1 MLRSRIMKNRLSPV
15 DTAWL
20 RMEDPTNLMM
30 ISGIFMFDEPI
41 DLGELRVLIE
51 TRLLKFRRF
60 RQKVL
65 RPPLNFM
72 APFWVDDPHFDVSAH
87 LHQIALPSPGNQIAL
102 QKLTNDLMST
112 PLDFSKPLWQIHL
125 VEGFGDG
132 CALVCRLHHCIADGI
147 ALMRVLLSL
156 TDDPP
161 NVQNG
166 IAPEAADQD
175 GHSSRREATRT
186 PSAAT

>member
-65 RPPLNFM
+65 RPP
-72 APFWVDDPHFDVSAH
+72 
-87 LHQIALPSPGNQIAL
+87 
-102 QKLTNDLMST
+102 
-112 PLDFSKPLWQIHL
+112 
-125 VEGFGDG
+125 
-132 CALVCRLHHCIADGI
+132 
-147 ALMRVLLSL
+147 
-156 TDDPP
+156 
-161 NVQNG
+161 
-166 IAPEAADQD
+166 
-175 GHSSRREATRT
+175 
-186 PSAAT
+186 